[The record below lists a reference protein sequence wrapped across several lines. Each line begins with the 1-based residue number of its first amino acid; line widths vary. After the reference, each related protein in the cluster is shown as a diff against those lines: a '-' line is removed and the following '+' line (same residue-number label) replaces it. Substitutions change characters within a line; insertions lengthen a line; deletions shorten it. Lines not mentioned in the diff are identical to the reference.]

1 MTEFANIENLQF
13 SFQASGDDLKLTKE
27 SAFLLDI
34 VSKQQFGGYALDDN
48 KEITTQETS
57 YATIEKTFN
66 DFSNNPTPS
75 KLQAEQTLDL
85 HIDRPIYKEGS
96 NYYVVF
102 KGNDK
107 AAKETETKFI
117 LIKCTDEIGTYPD
130 NKEARPISG
139 GTRKRRARRK
149 PSKTPK
155 RYRRKKV

>member
-1 MTEFANIENLQF
+1 MN
-13 SFQASGDDLKLTKE
+13 
-27 SAFLLDI
+27 
-34 VSKQQFGGYALDDN
+34 DN
-48 KEITTQETS
+48 KEITTQATP

-107 AAKETETKFI
+107 AASGTTGKFI
-117 LIKCTDEIGTYPD
+117 LIYCTTELAKANYPG
-130 NKEARPISG
+130 NEAARAISG

-155 RYRRKKV
+155 RHRRKKV